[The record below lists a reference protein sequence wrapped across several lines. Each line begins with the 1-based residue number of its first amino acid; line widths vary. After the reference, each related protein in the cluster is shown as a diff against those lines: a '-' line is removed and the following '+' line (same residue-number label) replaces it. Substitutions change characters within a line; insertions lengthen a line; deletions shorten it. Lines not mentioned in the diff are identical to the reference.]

1 MSFRALFAPAPYR
14 PPARRKRRNTRS
26 EIWFPGARPSAILR
40 AMPTDRQPFQRL
52 LATAAEEVQ
61 HTLRALP
68 RPVREKALAVP
79 VVYERAPAPDVQS
92 DDVPPD
98 TLGLFVGETFRDA
111 YAGAH
116 DLPAQVILYLENIWD
131 YAGHDLE
138 FFREEVRRTLLHELG
153 HYLGLDEDDLA
164 DRDLD

>member
-1 MSFRALFAPAPYR
+1 
-14 PPARRKRRNTRS
+14 
-26 EIWFPGARPSAILR
+26 
-40 AMPTDRQPFQRL
+40 MPLPQHQFKRL
-52 LATAAEEVQ
+52 LHAATQEIER
-61 HTLRALP
+61 TLAALP
-68 RPVREKALAVP
+68 RPLREKASALPILLERVP
-79 VVYERAPAPDVQS
+79 SPEVQAEH
-92 DDVPPD
+92 VAPD

-131 YAGHDLE
+131 YAHHEPGL
-138 FFREEVRRTLLHELG
+138 FREEVRRTLLHEMG